1 MRATMQL
8 WVAATALLL
17 PAIALAS
24 PDYRPGEVFEIRRES
39 RMESATNDGS
49 SGSSFDRDALALRVI
64 GRTDEGMDLEYDLP
78 ADTPAEDRARQWE
91 FPVRVL
97 RPASGPVQ
105 LLNRSELEARV
116 TAWLKAGDLP
126 REACGRW
133 YFTWNAFKIECDPNS
148 VIATLE
154 AFDPR
159 LDVVA
164 AGVLIGDPAASGP
177 AALVFKSKSAKGTTF
192 VADLAVD
199 SEAVR
204 KARAESDVVIGE
216 ITRKPVTL
224 EAALKTRASDAVS
237 GTIRITFETD
247 PAGRILRRTKV
258 TTLTTTGPSVIGPG
272 TRTETQTT
280 TEVLDWRRVSGPVA
294 P

>member
-1 MRATMQL
+1 M
-8 WVAATALLL
+8 
-17 PAIALAS
+17 
-24 PDYRPGEVFEIRRES
+24 
-39 RMESATNDGS
+39 
-49 SGSSFDRDALALRVI
+49 
-64 GRTDEGMDLEYDLP
+64 
-78 ADTPAEDRARQWE
+78 
-91 FPVRVL
+91 
-97 RPASGPVQ
+97 
-105 LLNRSELEARV
+105 
-116 TAWLKAGDLP
+116 
-126 REACGRW
+126 
-133 YFTWNAFKIECDPNS
+133 
-148 VIATLE
+148 IATLE